1 MGLENLSEDAL
12 REMELWPLVATRG
25 VRMAPAASIARE
37 KPVAHAE
44 PPSAA
49 VRQPVDTYTRTESLN
64 ARAEPSNPVVAREEP
79 KPRTAA
85 PAIGLGSADWQ
96 TLREQVAGCVA
107 CGLCKQRKQAV
118 FGVGSETGPW
128 LFVGEGPGADED
140 AQGEPFVGQA
150 GKLLDAMLAAIQLK
164 RGRDT
169 YIANVVKCRPPGNR
183 TPTLDEADACAA
195 YLDRQIELISPKII
209 VGLGKT
215 AATRLLGHEA
225 SLASLRGKQHNYRGY
240 PLVITYHPAY
250 LLRNLPDKSKA
261 WEDLLY
267 ARRIFAGAR

>member
-12 REMELWPLVATRG
+12 REMELWSLVAMRG
-25 VRMAPAASIARE
+25 VQSNGVPSAPVARAAPTPAVAQAVQTYGRTEAPSAPARPSV
-37 KPVAHAE
+37 PE
-44 PPSAA
+44 PRRIVVPAA
-49 VRQPVDTYTRTESLN
+49 
-64 ARAEPSNPVVAREEP
+64 
-79 KPRTAA
+79 
-85 PAIGLGSADWQ
+85 GLGRADWQ
-96 TLREQVAGCVA
+96 TLREQVAGCQA

-150 GKLLDAMLAAIQLK
+150 GKLLDAMLAAVNVK
-164 RGRDT
+164 RGRDS

-183 TPTLDEADACAA
+183 TPTLDEANACAG

-225 SLASLRGKQHNYRGY
+225 SLASLRGKVHNYRGY
-240 PLVITYHPAY
+240 PVVITYHPAY
-250 LLRNLPDKSKA
+250 LLRNLPDKSKT
-261 WEDLLY
+261 WEDLLF
-267 ARRIFAGAR
+267 ARRLFADGK